1 MALNQLD
8 RTQRSAKTAT
18 AHREIVPALP
28 RRTAT
33 HVVQGRR
40 LCNKKLRAQAKHNVH
55 TASPAL
61 VKPSRGTAV
70 KTFAVAAVEVTTQ
83 VRLHQ

>member
-8 RTQRSAKTAT
+8 RTLRSAKTAT
-18 AHREIVPALP
+18 AHRELVPAVP
-28 RRTAT
+28 RGAAT
-33 HVVQGRR
+33 HAVQGRR
-40 LCNKKLRAQAKHNVH
+40 LCNKKLRAQAKHNAH

-70 KTFAVAAVEVTTQ
+70 RTFAVAAAEVKTQ